1 MIVQTRGFSLNRN
14 NPTSDSPINVE
25 QVPTDLNPDDSV
37 SRAAIYARTSVK
49 KPDNHYSID
58 EQVRRCWKQS
68 KKQNWDVVFV
78 FTDEAES
85 GRNTERPEFQKMLEK
100 AEQGCF
106 DVVVFWKLDRF
117 CRSVVDLVKT
127 EERLNQCDVALQS
140 VTEYIDTASPVGRFT
155 FRNLAS
161 AAELESDLTSQRVQI
176 GMHGMAKENRWP
188 NNNPPFGYNLT
199 DDQKL
204 EVNKKEAQLVTQIF
218 NMYLEY
224 KSMPDVAQDLN
235 QRGIRTKQG
244 NKWTQWAVK
253 TVLTNEIYCGQYQLG
268 DYEEYVEEYQILNG
282 ELFETV
288 TNTRYRFKHQKGTMD
303 KGRKE
308 LKASKVLDEFK
319 TAKERTE

>member
-1 MIVQTRGFSLNRN
+1 MNRSSPN
-14 NPTSDSPINVE
+14 SDSPINVE

-58 EQVRRCWKQS
+58 EQVRRCWKQC

-127 EERLNQCDVALQS
+127 EEQLNQCDVALQS

-188 NNNPPFGYNLT
+188 NANPPLGY
-199 DDQKL
+199 DIAKDQTLKIN
-204 EVNKKEAQLVTQIF
+204 ETEAQLVRRIF
-218 NMYLEY
+218 NTYLEY
-224 KSMPDVAQDLN
+224 RSMPDVAQYLN
-235 QRGIRTKQG
+235 EMNIKTKRG
-244 NKWTQWAVK
+244 NEWSQWAIK
-253 TVLTNEIYCGQYQLG
+253 TVLTNELYCGQYQLG
-268 DYEEYVEEYQILNG
+268 DYEEYVKNYRILSDD
-282 ELFETV
+282 LFSAV
-288 TNTRYRFKHQKGTMD
+288 TNTRYRFKYKKGTMN
-303 KGRKE
+303 KSRKE
-308 LKASKVLDEFK
+308 QKASKVLKQFK
-319 TAKERTE
+319 TAKEQLE